1 LGILSN
7 TCPSHWHYV
16 TQRYRALLSGPF
28 SVFALSYELKSC
40 KPDRAIFT
48 GSAKLAGV
56 EPHEIFYTD
65 DIPGLIAG
73 AKAAVYDAVPF
84 TSVRE
89 YVRELTA
96 RGIRIN
102 Y

>member
-1 LGILSN
+1 VQ
-7 TCPSHWHYV
+7 T
-16 TQRYRALLSGPF
+16 GPRD
-28 SVFALSYELKSC
+28 LYW
-40 KPDRAIFT
+40 I
-48 GSAKLAGV
+48 GKLAGV

-73 AKAAVYDAVPF
+73 AKAAGYDAVPF

-96 RGIRIN
+96 RGH
-102 Y
+102 